1 MSVPPYAA
9 DAMDVDHVANINQVN
24 SSTSRA
30 RIPVQFSGDND
41 ILTLPNFITVVR
53 LHIMTRQISDEPT
66 KIALFG
72 QQLTG
77 SAAKWF
83 FAWFENHI
91 DTDVTFIDFL
101 RQFQDHYSRQLDPY
115 KLLNAFQSLTQDNMS
130 IETYNNKFR
139 ELWTLMPDGYWTEK
153 GAMLAYVRG
162 LRGPASTLVPLGSP
176 STLEEAYNIA
186 YSTTSVG
193 KRHLMENT
201 TPTMDH
207 DGDVI
212 MTGAAIQHDRPGRRG
227 RGRNGYDNNRHSN
240 QRPAARNSDR
250 PSRTEHIQQRLCFKC
265 HKAGHMARDC
275 RSRESNPSP
284 RY

>member
-1 MSVPPYAA
+1 MSAPPYAV
-9 DAMDVDHVANINQVN
+9 DAMDVDPVANINQIN
-24 SSTSRA
+24 SSASRA

-41 ILTLPNFITVVR
+41 IMTLPNFITVVR
-53 LHIMTRQISDEPT
+53 LHIMTRQIIDEDT
-66 KIALFG
+66 KIALLG

-91 DTDVTFIDFL
+91 DTEVTFMDFL
-101 RQFQDHYSRQLDPY
+101 GQFRQHFAQQLDPY

-130 IETYNNKFR
+130 IETYNNRFR

-153 GAMLAYVRG
+153 GALLAYVRG
-162 LRGPASTLVPLGSP
+162 LRGPASTLVPLGGP
-176 STLEEAYNIA
+176 TTLEDAYNIA

-193 KRHLMENT
+193 QRHLMANT
-201 TPTMDH
+201 PPTMDR

-212 MTGAAIQHDRPGRRG
+212 MTGAAIQHARSGRRG
-227 RGRNGYDNNRHSN
+227 RGRNGHDNNRYSN

-250 PSRTEHIQQRLCFKC
+250 PSRTECMQQRLCFKC

-275 RSRESNPSP
+275 RSREANPSS